1 MQFYNKLIITIK
13 IDAVLCS
20 VKLKRC
26 QNIGREFCK
35 FSSILLPCDHFNCSL
50 MRYLYAQINFH
61 FKVPVCQNFML
72 FLVKIIF

>member
-50 MRYLYAQINFH
+50 MRYL
-61 FKVPVCQNFML
+61 
-72 FLVKIIF
+72 